1 MHALA
6 TPIQTRDVLCCVLEH
21 RARAFF
27 LHRHRTGFSLM
38 CKQAFLKSIGG
49 PGRRRVGSVLKR
61 MCWVADA
68 LAPNAALP
76 HLPLLPRKEEK
87 EDEEEQGLCSPN
99 LFYTKSFSHG
109 HVDSPQA
116 SPCGCKQKKNARV
129 SPLAGRFDAQERPLF
144 LAVLTKKKHLQR
156 NSTIII

>member
-76 HLPLLPRKEEK
+76 HLPLLLRKEEK

-99 LFYTKSFSHG
+99 LFYTKHFSHG

-116 SPCGCKQKKNARV
+116 SPCGCKKKTREFPLSLGASTHKNARCFWQ
-129 SPLAGRFDAQERPLF
+129 S
-144 LAVLTKKKHLQR
+144 
-156 NSTIII
+156 